1 MVVTG
6 DRDSL
11 QLVSDDVTVLYP
23 RKGVS
28 ELTRFTPEAVVE
40 KYGLTPQQYPDFAAL
55 RGDPSDNLPG
65 IPGVGEK
72 TATKWIAEYGSL
84 QALVDHVDTVKGKV
98 GDALRANL
106 SHVVLNRELTDLV
119 RDVPLAQT
127 PDTLRMQP
135 WDRDQIH
142 RLFDDLEFRVLRDRL
157 FDTLASADP
166 EVDEGF
172 DVRGGALEPGELA
185 AWLAEHSAG
194 SRFGMAVVGTHLA
207 FDGDATAL
215 AIVAADGD
223 GRYLDTADLT
233 SGRRGG
239 ARRRGWP
246 MPAVPKALHE
256 AKLAMHDLEGRGW
269 TLRGVTSDT
278 ALAAYL
284 VRPGQRSF
292 ALDDLSLRYLKREL
306 RADNPE
312 QQQLSLLDDSD
323 GVDDQAVQ
331 TSILRA
337 SAVMDLA
344 DALDEE
350 LARID
355 SASLLGEMELPVQR
369 VLAEMET
376 AGIAVD
382 LGQLSELQSEFAD
395 QIRDAAEAAYAVI
408 GKQINLGSPKQL
420 QVVLFDELE
429 MPKTKRTKTGY
440 TTDADALQS
449 LFDKTGHPFL
459 QHLLAHRDAT
469 RLKVTVDGLLNSVA
483 SDGRIHTTFNQTIA
497 ATGRLSSTEPNL
509 QNIPIRTEAGRRIRD
524 AFVVGKGFAELMT
537 ADYSQIEMRIMAHL
551 SKDEGLIEAF
561 NTGEDLH
568 SFVASRAFSVPIDEV
583 TAELRRRV
591 KAMSYGLAYGLSAY
605 GLAAQLKISTEEAKV
620 QMEQYFDRFGGVR
633 DYLRDVVDQAR
644 KDGYT
649 STVFGRRRY
658 LPELDSSNRNVR
670 EAAERAALNAPIQG
684 SAADII
690 KVAMIEV
697 DKAIKDAGLTS
708 RMLLQVHDELLFEVA
723 PGERDQVESAG
734 ARQDGRRL
742 PAGRAAGGVGR
753 IRPQLGLRGA
763 LERRTESSQG
773 LQSRR
778 AGPRSVHGVG
788 LLGQQR
794 VHPQVTEAAVDAVP
808 DEGQLHHLGGEGLH
822 GLGRGFSAGPRR
834 LRYRCLA
841 WADRAEPGRLVGC
854 HQARRHHAGQL
865 LGDDA
870 LLLRRLATPSVIAS
884 PKTGIIQSTYT
895 PKYAPTPSSDE
906 PFHSPVHDHRA
917 DVAEQ
922 QAAALA
928 RALRCCSA
936 NHTPMPNNVV
946 NSEWA
951 NGPMISRIA
960 AVSSESLTV
969 SPSGDVEDVLQ
980 PGEPPPD
987 QPGVH
992 QAVGQRIELVAAPAG
1007 HHEQEEQP
1015 LGRLFCHRRAEHDR
1029 DRADRLRRARID
1041 CGLDDE
1047 LQYRR
1052 DHDRHRCAPQE
1063 GQHQQ
1068 PRRFGFPPVEPEIG
1082 QHDDRHG
1089 DAGQNEPDR
1098 RPDGVEGGQHDQD
1111 QAGDGAQ
1118 KDHHSKWRPD
1128 LADFLLNRRIR
1139 RNELK
1144 WLLRRTGISHQ
1155 SRVAGWASP
1164 IGPGLSSVCTVE

>member
-1 MVVTG
+1 MTASATAEKATEKPTLMLLDGNSLAFRAFYALPAENFKTQGGLTTNAVYGFTAMLINLLRDEQPTHIAAAFDVSRQTFRLEKYPEYKAGRSATPDEFRGQIDITKEVLGALGITVLAEAGFEADDVIATLATQAENEGYRVLVVTG

-11 QLVSDDVTVLYP
+11 QLVSEDVTVLYP

-28 ELTRFTPEAVVE
+28 ELTRFTPDAVVE
-40 KYGLTPQQYPDFAAL
+40 KYGLTPTQYPDFAAL

-84 QALVDHVDTVKGKV
+84 QALVDGVDTVKGKV

-106 SHVVLNRELTDLV
+106 SSVVLNRELTDLV
-119 RDVPLAQT
+119 KDVPLAQT

-135 WDRDQIH
+135 WDRDHIH

-166 EVDEGF
+166 EVDQGF
-172 DVRGGALEPGELA
+172 DVQGGALEAGELA
-185 AWLAEHSAG
+185 GWLTAHSAG
-194 SRFGMAVVGTHLA
+194 DRFGLAVVGTHLA
-207 FDGDATAL
+207 FDADATAL

-223 GRYLDTADLT
+223 GRYLDTTSLHPDDEAALAAWLADP
-233 SGRRGG
+233 GQ
-239 ARRRGWP
+239 
-246 MPAVPKALHE
+246 PKALHE

-269 TLRGVTSDT
+269 RLVGVTSDT

-312 QQQLSLLDDSD
+312 QQQLSLLDDSE

-331 TSILRA
+331 TLLLRA
-337 SAVMDLA
+337 SAVTDLA
-344 DALDEE
+344 TALDEE

-355 SASLLGEMELPVQR
+355 SSELLGNMELPVQR
-369 VLAEMET
+369 ALAQMET

-509 QNIPIRTEAGRRIRD
+509 QNIPIRTDAGRRIRD
-524 AFVVGKGFAELMT
+524 AFVVGKGRQGDFAELMT

-551 SKDEGLIEAF
+551 SRDDGLIEAF

-620 QMEQYFDRFGGVR
+620 QMEQYFNRFGGVR
-633 DYLRDVVDQAR
+633 DYLHEVVDQAR

-690 KVAMIEV
+690 KVAMINV
-697 DKAIKDAGLTS
+697 DKALKDAGLKS

-723 PGERDQVESAG
+723 DGERD
-734 ARQDGRRL
+734 
-742 PAGRAAGGVGR
+742 
-753 IRPQLGLRGA
+753 A
-763 LERRTESSQG
+763 LE
-773 LQSRR
+773 
-778 AGPRSVHGVG
+778 
-788 LLGQQR
+788 
-794 VHPQVTEAAVDAVP
+794 
-808 DEGQLHHLGGEGLH
+808 
-822 GLGRGFSAGPRR
+822 
-834 LRYRCLA
+834 
-841 WADRAEPGRLVGC
+841 
-854 HQARRHHAGQL
+854 
-865 LGDDA
+865 
-870 LLLRRLATPSVIAS
+870 
-884 PKTGIIQSTYT
+884 
-895 PKYAPTPSSDE
+895 
-906 PFHSPVHDHRA
+906 
-917 DVAEQ
+917 
-922 QAAALA
+922 
-928 RALRCCSA
+928 
-936 NHTPMPNNVV
+936 
-946 NSEWA
+946 
-951 NGPMISRIA
+951 
-960 AVSSESLTV
+960 
-969 SPSGDVEDVLQ
+969 
-980 PGEPPPD
+980 
-987 QPGVH
+987 
-992 QAVGQRIELVAAPAG
+992 ELVRDEMGGAYSLDVPLEVSVGFGRSWDSAA
-1007 HHEQEEQP
+1007 H
-1015 LGRLFCHRRAEHDR
+1015 
-1029 DRADRLRRARID
+1029 
-1041 CGLDDE
+1041 
-1047 LQYRR
+1047 
-1052 DHDRHRCAPQE
+1052 
-1063 GQHQQ
+1063 
-1068 PRRFGFPPVEPEIG
+1068 
-1082 QHDDRHG
+1082 
-1089 DAGQNEPDR
+1089 
-1098 RPDGVEGGQHDQD
+1098 
-1111 QAGDGAQ
+1111 
-1118 KDHHSKWRPD
+1118 
-1128 LADFLLNRRIR
+1128 
-1139 RNELK
+1139 
-1144 WLLRRTGISHQ
+1144 
-1155 SRVAGWASP
+1155 
-1164 IGPGLSSVCTVE
+1164 

>member
-1 MVVTG
+1 MLLDGNSLAYRAFYALPAENFKTQGGLTTNAVYGFTAMLINLLRDEQPSHIAAAFDVSRQTFRVDKYPEYKAGRSSTPDEFRGQIDITKEVLVALGITVLAEPGFEADDIIATLATQAEDDGYRVLVVSG

-28 ELTRFTPEAVVE
+28 ELTRFTPDAVVD

-84 QALVDHVDTVKGKV
+84 QALVDNVDAVKGKV

-106 SHVVLNRELTDLV
+106 SSVVLNRELTDLV
-119 RDVPLAQT
+119 KDVPLPQT

-135 WDRDQIH
+135 WDRDHIH

-166 EVDEGF
+166 EVDQGF
-172 DVRGGALEPGELA
+172 DVRGGALEQGELA
-185 AWLAEHSAG
+185 AWLAEHSHG
-194 SRFGMAVVGTHLA
+194 NRFGMAVVGTHLA
-207 FDGDATAL
+207 FDADATAL

-223 GRYLDTADLT
+223 GRYIDTAAMHPDDEAALG
-233 SGRRGG
+233 SWLADPGQ
-239 ARRRGWP
+239 
-246 MPAVPKALHE
+246 PKALHE
-256 AKLAMHDLEGRGW
+256 AKLATHDLEGRGW
-269 TLRGVTSDT
+269 TLAGVTSDT

-312 QQQLSLLDDSD
+312 QQQLSLLDDSLNEQG

-331 TSILRA
+331 TVILRA

-355 SASLLGEMELPVQR
+355 SSELLHNMELPVQR
-369 VLAEMET
+369 ALAEMET

-382 LGQLSELQSEFAD
+382 LNLLSELQSEFANL
-395 QIRDAAEAAYAVI
+395 IRDAAEAAYAVI

-420 QVVLFDELE
+420 QVVLFEELE

-509 QNIPIRTEAGRRIRD
+509 QNIPIRTDAGRRIRD
-524 AFVVGKGFAELMT
+524 AFVVGKGSQGDFGELMT

-551 SKDEGLIEAF
+551 SQDEGLIEAF

-568 SFVASRAFSVPIDEV
+568 SFVASRAFSVPIDDV
-583 TAELRRRV
+583 TPELRRRV

-620 QMEQYFDRFGGVR
+620 QMEQYFARFGGVR
-633 DYLRDVVDQAR
+633 DYLHEVVDQAR

-649 STVFGRRRY
+649 STVLGRRRY
-658 LPELDSSNRNVR
+658 LPELDSSNRQVR

-690 KVAMIEV
+690 KVAMINV
-697 DKAIKDAGLTS
+697 DKALKDAGLKS

-723 PGERDQVESAG
+723 SGERDEVEKLVREQMGNAYPLDVPLEVSVGFGRSWDSA
-734 ARQDGRRL
+734 A
-742 PAGRAAGGVGR
+742 
-753 IRPQLGLRGA
+753 
-763 LERRTESSQG
+763 
-773 LQSRR
+773 
-778 AGPRSVHGVG
+778 H
-788 LLGQQR
+788 
-794 VHPQVTEAAVDAVP
+794 
-808 DEGQLHHLGGEGLH
+808 
-822 GLGRGFSAGPRR
+822 
-834 LRYRCLA
+834 
-841 WADRAEPGRLVGC
+841 
-854 HQARRHHAGQL
+854 
-865 LGDDA
+865 
-870 LLLRRLATPSVIAS
+870 
-884 PKTGIIQSTYT
+884 
-895 PKYAPTPSSDE
+895 
-906 PFHSPVHDHRA
+906 
-917 DVAEQ
+917 
-922 QAAALA
+922 
-928 RALRCCSA
+928 
-936 NHTPMPNNVV
+936 
-946 NSEWA
+946 
-951 NGPMISRIA
+951 
-960 AVSSESLTV
+960 
-969 SPSGDVEDVLQ
+969 
-980 PGEPPPD
+980 
-987 QPGVH
+987 
-992 QAVGQRIELVAAPAG
+992 
-1007 HHEQEEQP
+1007 
-1015 LGRLFCHRRAEHDR
+1015 
-1029 DRADRLRRARID
+1029 
-1041 CGLDDE
+1041 
-1047 LQYRR
+1047 
-1052 DHDRHRCAPQE
+1052 
-1063 GQHQQ
+1063 
-1068 PRRFGFPPVEPEIG
+1068 
-1082 QHDDRHG
+1082 
-1089 DAGQNEPDR
+1089 
-1098 RPDGVEGGQHDQD
+1098 
-1111 QAGDGAQ
+1111 
-1118 KDHHSKWRPD
+1118 
-1128 LADFLLNRRIR
+1128 
-1139 RNELK
+1139 
-1144 WLLRRTGISHQ
+1144 
-1155 SRVAGWASP
+1155 
-1164 IGPGLSSVCTVE
+1164 